1 MTGRSARG
9 ITRST
14 EQEKMIKWIL
24 NKIVGSKNQRELR
37 RLRPVVKR
45 ILDKEKEWEEEDV
58 EFLRKKTREWQ
69 AYLHRFKPLDMPPR
83 GIIMAADAE
92 ALQGYAARLN
102 KRFEALGDLFPK
114 LPHVEALP
122 ESIEEGKKAFMD
134 IEPKFDKLRA
144 KYLETILPEAFAAV
158 KLGARYGYGVEHGTF

>member
-1 MTGRSARG
+1 MTGRLARG

-58 EFLRKKTREWQ
+58 EFLRKKTREW
-69 AYLHRFKPLDMPPR
+69 
-83 GIIMAADAE
+83 
-92 ALQGYAARLN
+92 
-102 KRFEALGDLFPK
+102 
-114 LPHVEALP
+114 
-122 ESIEEGKKAFMD
+122 
-134 IEPKFDKLRA
+134 
-144 KYLETILPEAFAAV
+144 
-158 KLGARYGYGVEHGTF
+158 